1 MSYDTTSNPTMMSY
15 LSVNENG
22 KTNINPKKRKS
33 DRTGE
38 ENDDVEYTSFRNKI
52 IKRLIWIKDWSY

>member
-1 MSYDTTSNPTMMSY
+1 MMSY

-38 ENDDVEYTSFRNKI
+38 ENDDVEYTSFRSKI
-52 IKRLIWIKDWSY
+52 IKRLI